1 MALFDFLNQ
10 KEESKNSDILTPKI
24 CSTNIPSEITK
35 KIENINWV
43 DYETAY
49 GNAEKTIPFYLKN
62 LFCSDAEI
70 ALDATHQLWCSLC
83 HQHAYISTASLP
95 AYDILKI
102 ALLELDNKMK
112 IEILDIFQGFAICT
126 NNEYLNSLKVKPEK
140 WQLDIRQ
147 KLNTDIK
154 IFEELRNNS
163 DELIADFS
171 NFIYENLKNENN

>member
-1 MALFDFLNQ
+1 MALFDFL
-10 KEESKNSDILTPKI
+10 KWKDSKNSDTLTPKV
-24 CSTNIPSEITK
+24 CSTKIPSEITE

-49 GNAEKTIPFYLKN
+49 GNAELTIPFYLKN
-62 LFCSDAEI
+62 LFCSDTEI

-126 NNEYLNSLKVKPEK
+126 SNVYLNSLKENPEK
-140 WQLDIRQ
+140 WQLEIRQ
-147 KLNTDIK
+147 KLNADIK
-154 IFEELRNNS
+154 LFEELRTNS
-163 DELIADFS
+163 DELISDFS
-171 NFIYENLKNENN
+171 NFIYENLKNVES